1 MLTDSHCHLDFEC
14 FDADREAVLQ
24 RAAAAGVEHIVV
36 PAVAAEH
43 WPRVAALAG
52 RYPNVSY
59 GLGIHPCFASERS
72 LTELERLPQGLQ
84 QPGCVAIGECGL
96 DAVNSPLNLT
106 EQQRLLERHLVVAS
120 EAQLPLLLHVRKA
133 HHLLLPLLDRHSLP
147 GRGVIHGFSGS
158 RELAMEYV
166 RRGYRLGVGGV
177 ITYARAAKTRAAIAS
192 VPVDALL
199 LETDSPDMPLCGQQG
214 KRNEP
219 ASVQSVL
226 QALSQLLDLP
236 SDALAEQLARN
247 NSRFFNRLV

>member
-1 MLTDSHCHLDFEC
+1 MLTDSHCHLDFDC
-14 FDADREAVLQ
+14 FDADRDLVLQ
-24 RAAAAGVEHIVV
+24 RAEAAGVGRIVV

-43 WPRVAALAG
+43 WPRVRALAG
-52 RYPNVSY
+52 AYSNVSY
-59 GLGIHPCFASERS
+59 GVGIHPCFATGNS
-72 LTELERLPQGLQ
+72 LVEVESLPQWLQ

-96 DAVNSPLNLT
+96 DAVNSPLSLP
-106 EQQRLLERHLVVAS
+106 EQQQLLERHLVVAS
-120 EAQLPLLLHVRKA
+120 EVQLPLLLHVRKA
-133 HHLLLPLLDRHSLP
+133 HHLLLPQLDRHSLP
-147 GRGVIHGFSGS
+147 RAGVIHGFSGS
-158 RELAMEYV
+158 RELAAEYV
-166 RRGYRLGVGGV
+166 RRGYFLGVGGV
-177 ITYARAAKTRAAIAS
+177 ITYARARKTREAIAS